1 MNWIQS
7 FVSYIDETYLDT
19 ARLQSFTSAK
29 AWQLVTQIGRRI
41 LNDVAVPRNGVR
53 KLFRVG
59 DNPRI
64 AQTMFWPMV
73 QSHEVMT
80 RFKKANFK
88 DDPSVSNE
96 FMKFMATNN
105 SGSNDGVTTKLTKFE
120 NDLKESLRMAKGANT
135 SATNSANK
143 SDEVKKTLTSLIQ
156 RITILEKSN
165 K

>member
-1 MNWIQS
+1 MLRIL
-7 FVSYIDETYLDT
+7 YIDETYLDT
-19 ARLQSFTSAK
+19 ARLQTFTPAK

-41 LNDVAVPRNGVR
+41 LNDIAFPRNGVR

-73 QSHEVMT
+73 QSHELMK

-96 FMKFMATNN
+96 FMKFMATN
-105 SGSNDGVTTKLTKFE
+105 SGSNDGVTSKLTKFE
-120 NDLKESLRMAKGANT
+120 TELKESLRMAKGATT

-143 SDEVKKTLTSLIQ
+143 ADEVKKTLSSLIQ